1 MAPTSADRFV
11 TLWIGGS
18 ASFILCFARLGL
30 RKWRRQRF
38 TQGDYWVM
46 VTLVFMSMS
55 IGVRWHII
63 LYGTPVGL
71 LYKGKGPA
79 EEVLPHLTAQPRAQL
94 VIAGRLQIVY
104 RAGVCVVLWSLKM
117 VVLDILRSL
126 LRNFWYY
133 RKLFNSLYCLLFLGF
148 AAAFISIFL
157 GCDPLSEYWQVDLHL
172 DACKHDPWLI
182 TSESGNIL
190 TDTVL
195 LLVPFPVIAKANI
208 PHPKR
213 IRVIAIFGLGFFL
226 VGVNILR
233 LNHGLHPNDSYYS
246 GRSIWCSIE
255 IIVAMIVANSP
266 AIYILLRP
274 SFTRRRRARR
284 NRLGGLSW
292 PKAKSTSG
300 GAMYVPRT
308 MDSHRARFS
317 RAARN
322 SLEQGWGGLPWN
334 GGTGFDTRIT
344 SGTRTAHT
352 GLSIEDDASGILVE
366 TELDLEVEVLEMADT
381 TSLITQP
388 PTAKLPKDPV

>member
-1 MAPTSADRFV
+1 
-11 TLWIGGS
+11 
-18 ASFILCFARLGL
+18 
-30 RKWRRQRF
+30 
-38 TQGDYWVM
+38 
-46 VTLVFMSMS
+46 
-55 IGVRWHII
+55 
-63 LYGTPVGL
+63 
-71 LYKGKGPA
+71 
-79 EEVLPHLTAQPRAQL
+79 
-94 VIAGRLQIVY
+94 
-104 RAGVCVVLWSLKM
+104 M

-126 LRNFWYY
+126 LRSLWYY
-133 RKLFNSLYCLLFLGF
+133 RKLFNSLYCLLFLTF

-157 GCDPLSEYWQVDLHL
+157 ECEPLSKYWQADLNF
-172 DACKHDPWLI
+172 DACKNDLWLI

-208 PHPKR
+208 PITKR

-233 LNHGLHPNDSYYS
+233 LNHGLHPDDSHYS

-255 IIVAMIVANSP
+255 IVVAMIVANSP
-266 AIYILLRP
+266 TIYILLRP

-284 NRLGGLSW
+284 NRTGGPSW
-292 PKAKSTSG
+292 PRAKFTYG
-300 GAMYVPRT
+300 GATYVPRT
-308 MDSHRARFS
+308 MDSHSPRFS

-322 SLEQGWGGLPWN
+322 SLEHCWGGLPWN
-334 GGTGFDTRIT
+334 GGAGFDTRIT

-366 TELDLEVEVLEMADT
+366 TELNLEVELLEMADT

-388 PTAKLPKDPV
+388 PPAKLPESPA